1 MKKTAALKI
10 RDYFKRPKWKLIREK
25 RYKEYVEYKSK

>member
-1 MKKTAALKI
+1 MKKTAAQKI
-10 RDYFKRPKWKLIREK
+10 RDYFKHPKWKLIRER